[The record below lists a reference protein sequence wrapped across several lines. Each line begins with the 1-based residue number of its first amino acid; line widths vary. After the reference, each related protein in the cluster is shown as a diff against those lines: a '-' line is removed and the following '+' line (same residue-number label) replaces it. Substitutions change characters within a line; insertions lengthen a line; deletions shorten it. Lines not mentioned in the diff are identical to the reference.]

1 MLFLVFTLL
10 ITIGLTFVNGQATG
24 QWLLPK
30 TEVEGLWTSLKM
42 VILTRAGFSKP
53 LVLLLK
59 WFKFMFDNMLT

>member
-10 ITIGLTFVNGQATG
+10 NTIGLTFVNGQATG

-42 VILTRAGFSKP
+42 IILTRAGFSKP